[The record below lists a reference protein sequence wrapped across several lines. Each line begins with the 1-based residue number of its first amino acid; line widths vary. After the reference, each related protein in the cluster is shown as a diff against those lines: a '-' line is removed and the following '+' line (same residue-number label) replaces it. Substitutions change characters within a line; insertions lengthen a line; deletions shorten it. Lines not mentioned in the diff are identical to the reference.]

1 MNKRRIIVA
10 SLAAVL
16 VAAALLLTII
26 LPAEYGWDPLGSGRA
41 LGLLGLSDA
50 EQQALN
56 QQQEAWHSDA
66 IEFELAPFESV
77 EYKYR
82 LEKGAALLYAWQAE
96 TAVFYEMHS
105 EPDGAA
111 PGYAETFSKTEAARD
126 QGSYTAPYGG
136 IHGWFWQ
143 NRSQVPV
150 TVRLQAQGYFSY
162 SVHMADG
169 HVYRREFPTLLV
181 E

>member
-1 MNKRRIIVA
+1 MSKRRIIVA

-16 VAAALLLTII
+16 VASVLLLTTI
-26 LPAEYGWDPLGSGRA
+26 LPAEYGFDPLGTGRA
-41 LGLLGLSDA
+41 MGLLGLSEG

-56 QQQEAWHSDA
+56 QQQEHWHTDS
-66 IEFELAPFESV
+66 IEFELLPFESV

-82 LEKGAALLYAWQAE
+82 LEKGAALLYAWQSG
-96 TAVFYEMHS
+96 TAVLYEMHS

-111 PGYAETFSKTEAARD
+111 SGYAETFSKTEAASD

-143 NRSQVPV
+143 NRSQQPV

-162 SVHMADG
+162 SVEMSEG
-169 HVYRREFPTLLV
+169 RTFRREFQ
-181 E
+181 